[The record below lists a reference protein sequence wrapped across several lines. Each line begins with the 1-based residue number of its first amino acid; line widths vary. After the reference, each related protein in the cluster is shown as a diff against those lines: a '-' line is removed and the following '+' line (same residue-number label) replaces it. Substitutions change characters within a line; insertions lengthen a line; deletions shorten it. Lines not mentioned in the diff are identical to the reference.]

1 MLSLIPEPYRLIA
14 LAAALFA
21 AFAAGGTA
29 AWKIRSWKADADIA
43 EQAAQHAGTL
53 ASIESTAS
61 DIRKRAEQAKADADA
76 QIQNIIATHE
86 VALRNARHEA
96 DRLARDLA
104 ARPVRV
110 RVSNCQADTGGGG
123 MPEAAADT
131 GSPAGQATAELDRA
145 FVSGLAGIAGDGDEG
160 IIQLNALIDACRVV
174 TGQ

>member
-1 MLSLIPEPYRLIA
+1 MIDIPPQYKMLA
-14 LAAALFA
+14 LGLALVA

-29 AWKIRSWKADADIA
+29 AWKVRSWKADSDIA
-43 EQAAQHAGTL
+43 EQAAQHAATL
-53 ASIESTAS
+53 ASIESAAS

-76 QIQNIIATHE
+76 RIQNIIATHE

-110 RVSNCQADTGGGG
+110 RVSSCQTVAGSGGV
-123 MPEAAADT
+123 PEASADPS
-131 GSPAGQATAELDRA
+131 SPAGQTTAELDRA
-145 FVSGLAGIAGDGDEG
+145 FVADLAGIAGDGDEG

>member
-1 MLSLIPEPYRLIA
+1 MIAIPPQYKMLA
-14 LAAALFA
+14 LGLALVA

-29 AWKIRSWKADADIA
+29 AWKVRGWKADSNIA
-43 EQAAQHAGTL
+43 EQSAQHAATL

-123 MPEAAADT
+123 MPEAAADP
-131 GSPAGQATAELDRA
+131 GASAGQATAELDRTVVA
-145 FVSGLAGIAGDGDEG
+145 DLAGIAGDGDEG
-160 IIQLNALIDACRVV
+160 IIQLNALIDACRAV